1 MREYETIFILRPELA
16 GDAVDAFN
24 ARMKEVVTTS
34 GGKVIRLSNWGK
46 KRLAYRLKK
55 CSRGTYVHLLYLA
68 DGRVVAELERNLRLS
83 DNVIRHLSVLLAKD
97 VDPATRQTEAD
108 VRMRGDAEDEGVSAP
123 PALAAQ
129 PAIQE
134 PAAPKEAAAAAAAA
148 PAEAAVDE
156 PEDET

>member
-46 KRLAYRLKK
+46 KKLAYRLKK
-55 CSRGTYVHLLYLA
+55 CTRGTYIHLLYLA

-97 VDPATRQTEAD
+97 VDPAARQTEAD
-108 VRMRGDAEDEGVSAP
+108 VRMRGDAEDEGAPAPSP
-123 PALAAQ
+123 PAGQ
-129 PAIQE
+129 PAVHE
-134 PAAPKEAAAAAAAA
+134 TEAPKERAEVF
-148 PAEAAVDE
+148 AEAASDE